1 MITSSSLPLPLGIQ
15 LIFRCIIMEAHGNI
29 EAAAATEHGSESQL
43 IELLSEDAGQTGE
56 YELPLE
62 SDAVEPPSKK
72 VKLTLTTSAA
82 AEHASPDRT
91 ATEHASP
98 DGTATE
104 HASTSA
110 NAKGCASAD
119 DTPLETVSL
128 EPDSSCSMG
137 LPFPLH
143 HLGAV
148 VKKHADNYK
157 PEGSPDIYFQGEP
170 FKLKDIRDDYM
181 HQRRSCD
188 QGILYACIKALLI
201 VYHVDKFEHTATMK
215 ECVSKKVRGKA
226 IYDMFHIDATA
237 SVYQFAR
244 KHKLS
249 QGNVVTLL
257 TAGLYADLHP
267 NRTKELP
274 ASPKSLQPIRRAE
287 RYLHRLGEC
296 IHPEE
301 RNAPL
306 HVDT

>member
-43 IELLSEDAGQTGE
+43 IELLSEEAGQTGE

-72 VKLTLTTSAA
+72 VKLTLTTSAG

-119 DTPLETVSL
+119 DTPLETVSP
-128 EPDSSCSMG
+128 EPDSSSSMG

-143 HLGAV
+143 HFGAV

-188 QGILYACIKALLI
+188 QGILFACIKALLI
-201 VYHVDKFEHTATMK
+201 VYHVNKFEHTATITTAQRADK
-215 ECVSKKVRGKA
+215 TANQSDSKQSKA
-226 IYDMFHIDATA
+226 QRSKAKHCTA
-237 SVYQFAR
+237 KTRLDKSRAFAII
-244 KHKLS
+244 S
-249 QGNVVTLL
+249 DSLL
-257 TAGLYADLHP
+257 L
-267 NRTKELP
+267 RSSLP
-274 ASPKSLQPIRRAE
+274 AHCDS
-287 RYLHRLGEC
+287 G
-296 IHPEE
+296 
-301 RNAPL
+301 
-306 HVDT
+306 

>member
-1 MITSSSLPLPLGIQ
+1 MEAYNLGPLAYNF
-15 LIFRCIIMEAHGNI
+15 FRCIIMEAHGNI

-119 DTPLETVSL
+119 DTPLETVSP

-257 TAGLYADLHP
+257 TAGLYADLHLD
-267 NRTKELP
+267 RTKWRLT